1 MNGKTLNGKLKIDF
15 CCYPENLPFSRFPVN
30 EEQKSGRIF
39 DWPTLKRLYS
49 FVRPYQSRFYL
60 LVFIILLSASLAP
73 LTPLLIRYTID
84 NEIAA
89 GDYQGLTLMLMLMI
103 GVLVLQAIVQFTNTY
118 LSGWLGQHV
127 IRDIRVQLYRKILH
141 LRLKFF
147 DNTPIGRLVTRSIS
161 DVETLADVFSEGMA
175 AIAGDILQLILIVAV
190 MFYTD
195 WRLSAISL
203 SMIPLM
209 LLSTYIFKE
218 KIKDSFNE
226 VRAAVANLNS
236 FVQEHITGMSI
247 VQIFSSEKIEA
258 DKFRA
263 INNEHRKANIR
274 SIWYYSVYYPV
285 ADIISALGVGLVV
298 WYGAR
303 EIINE
308 EVTFGTVTA
317 FVMFINLF
325 FRPIRML
332 ADRFNTLQMGIVSTD
347 RILKLLD
354 STDYTV
360 NNGTFV
366 PTAMKGEV
374 NFNNVWFAYNNE
386 DYVLRDISFKVRAGE
401 TIAFVG
407 ATGAGKSS
415 IINLLSRFYD
425 INKGEILVDGVDV
438 HDYELGALRRNIG
451 VVLQDVFLFSDTIEN
466 NITLGDKRISRE
478 KMIEAA
484 KLVGVH
490 DFIERLPGGYS
501 YNVMERGS
509 TLSVG
514 QRQLIS
520 FVRAMVQDPKIIVL
534 DEATSSVDTETEE
547 MIQNAIDKLM
557 KGRTAIVIAHRLST
571 IQKANKII
579 VVDKGRIMEQG
590 THEELLQHEGFYANL
605 YRMQYKEVV

>member
-1 MNGKTLNGKLKIDF
+1 M
-15 CCYPENLPFSRFPVN
+15 N
-30 EEQKSGRIF
+30 EEKKSGRIF
-39 DWPTLKRLYS
+39 DWVILKRLYR
-49 FVRPYQSRFYL
+49 FVRPYQGRFYL
-60 LVFIILLSASLAP
+60 VVFLILLAALLAP
-73 LTPLLIRYTID
+73 VTPLLIRYTID
-84 NEIAA
+84 NEIAN
-89 GDYQGLTLMLMLMI
+89 GNYQGLTLMLLVMVV
-103 GVLVLQAIVQFTNTY
+103 VLVLQAVLQFSNTY

-127 IRDIRVQLYRKILH
+127 IRDIRIQLYHKILH

-147 DNTPIGRLVTRSIS
+147 DNTPIGRLVTRTIS
-161 DVETLADVFSEGMA
+161 DIETLADVFTEGMA

-190 MFYTD
+190 MFWTD
-195 WRLSAISL
+195 WRMAAISL

-209 LLSTYIFKE
+209 LLSTYVFKE

-226 VRAAVANLNS
+226 VRTAVSNLNS

-247 VQIFSSEKIEA
+247 VQIFGSEKIESE
-258 DKFRA
+258 KFSA
-263 INNEHRKANIR
+263 INNQHRKAHIR
-274 SIWYYSVYYPV
+274 SIWYYSVYFPV
-285 ADIISALGVGLVV
+285 ADVIAAAGTGLVV

-303 EIINE
+303 EILQQ

-317 FVMFINLF
+317 FIMFINLF

-354 STDYTV
+354 SDEFTA
-360 NNGTFV
+360 NNGTYQ
-366 PTAMKGEV
+366 PETLRGEV
-374 NFNNVWFAYNNE
+374 EFKNVWFAYNNE
-386 DYVLRDISFKVRAGE
+386 EYVLRDISFKVNEGE
-401 TIAFVG
+401 TVAFVG

-425 INKGEILVDGVDV
+425 INKGHIYVDGVDI
-438 HDYELGALRRNIG
+438 HEYELGALRRDIS

-466 NITLGDKRISRE
+466 NITLGDPTISRE
-478 KMIEAA
+478 KLAEAA
-484 KLVGVH
+484 KLVGV
-490 DFIERLPGGYS
+490 DEFIERLPGGYA

-520 FVRAMVQDPKIIVL
+520 FVRAMVHDPKIIVL

-547 MIQNAIDKLM
+547 MIQDAIGKLM

-579 VVDKGRIMEQG
+579 VVDKGRIVEQG
-590 THEELLQHEGFYANL
+590 THEELLQQEGAYANL
-605 YRMQYKEVV
+605 YRMQYKEMV

>member
-1 MNGKTLNGKLKIDF
+1 M
-15 CCYPENLPFSRFPVN
+15 N

-39 DWPTLKRLYS
+39 DLAILRRLYA
-49 FVRPYQSRFYL
+49 FVKPYQTRFYSL
-60 LVFIILLSASLAP
+60 IGIIMLAACLAP

-84 NEIAA
+84 NVIAM
-89 GDYQGLTLMLMLMI
+89 GDYQQLTTMLIIMI
-103 GVLVLQAIVQFTNTY
+103 SVLIVQAMIQFLNTY
-118 LSGWLGQHV
+118 LSGWLGQYV
-127 IRDIRVQLYRKILH
+127 IRDIRIQLYQKILH

-175 AIAGDILQLILIVAV
+175 AIAGDILQLILIIGV

-195 WRLSAISL
+195 WRLAAISL
-203 SMIPLM
+203 STIPLM
-209 LLSTYIFKE
+209 LFSTYVFKE
-218 KIKDSFNE
+218 KIKKSFNE
-226 VRAAVANLNS
+226 VRTAVANLNS
-236 FVQEHITGMSI
+236 FVQEHITGMNI
-247 VQIFSSEKIEA
+247 VQIFGSEKIEA
-258 DKFRA
+258 EKFRV
-263 INNEHRKANIR
+263 INQEHRAANIR

-285 ADIISALGVGLVV
+285 ADIISAVAVGLVV
-298 WYGAR
+298 WYGAKQ
-303 EIINE
+303 IISSD
-308 EVTFGTVTA
+308 VTFGTVTA

-354 STDYTV
+354 SDEFTV
-360 NNGTFV
+360 NDGTFA
-366 PTAMKGEV
+366 PTTIKGEV
-374 NFNNVWFAYNNE
+374 EFKDVWFAYNNE
-386 DYVLRDISFKVRAGE
+386 DWVLRDISFRANAGE
-401 TIAFVG
+401 TVAFVG

-425 INKGEILVDGVDV
+425 INKGEIRIDGTDV
-438 HDYELGALRRNIG
+438 HEYELGHLRRNIG

-478 KMIEAA
+478 KIVEAA

-490 DFIERLPGGYS
+490 EFIERLPGGYD

-547 MIQNAIDKLM
+547 MIQDAISKLM

-571 IQKANKII
+571 IQKANNII
-579 VVDKGRIMEQG
+579 VVDKGRIVEQG
-590 THEELLQHEGFYANL
+590 NHEELLQQEGFYANL

>member
-1 MNGKTLNGKLKIDF
+1 MNS
-15 CCYPENLPFSRFPVN
+15 PFPFPVN
-30 EEQKSGRIF
+30 AEQKSAESSAGRIF
-39 DWPTLKRLYS
+39 DMAILRRLYS
-49 FVRPYQSRFYL
+49 FVKPYQTRFYL
-60 LVFIILLSASLAP
+60 LVGVILLSACLAP

-84 NEIAA
+84 NVISI
-89 GDYQGLTLMLMLMI
+89 GDYQTLTLMLIIMI
-103 GVLVLQAIVQFTNTY
+103 GVLVVQAIVQFSNTY
-118 LSGWLGQHV
+118 LSGWLGQYV

-175 AIAGDILQLILIVAV
+175 AIAGDILQLVLIIGV

-195 WRLSAISL
+195 WRLAAISL
-203 SMIPLM
+203 STIPLM
-209 LLSTYIFKE
+209 LISTYIFKE
-218 KIKDSFNE
+218 KIKKSFNE
-226 VRAAVANLNS
+226 VRTAVANLNS
-236 FVQEHITGMSI
+236 FVQEHITGMNI
-247 VQIFSSEKIEA
+247 VQIFGSEKIEA
-258 DKFRA
+258 EKFRI
-263 INNEHRKANIR
+263 INDEHRAANIR

-285 ADIISALGVGLVV
+285 ADIISAVAVGLVV
-298 WYGAR
+298 WYGAKQ
-303 EIINE
+303 IISSD
-308 EVTFGTVTA
+308 VTFGTITA

-354 STDYTV
+354 SDEFTV
-360 NNGTFV
+360 NDGSYAPETIR
-366 PTAMKGEV
+366 GEV
-374 NFNNVWFAYNNE
+374 DFKNVWFAYNNE
-386 DYVLRDISFKVRAGE
+386 DWVLRDISFRAKAGE
-401 TIAFVG
+401 TVAFVG

-425 INKGEILVDGVDV
+425 INKGEICVDGKDI
-438 HDYELGALRRNIG
+438 HSYELGYLRRNIG

-466 NITLGDKRISRE
+466 NITLGDKSISRE
-478 KMIEAA
+478 TIIEAA

-490 DFIERLPGGYS
+490 EFIERLPGGYE

-547 MIQNAIDKLM
+547 MIQDAISKLM

-571 IQKANKII
+571 IQKANNII
-579 VVDKGRIMEQG
+579 VVDKGRIVEQG
-590 THEELLQHEGFYANL
+590 NHEELLQQEGFYANL

>member
-1 MNGKTLNGKLKIDF
+1 M
-15 CCYPENLPFSRFPVN
+15 
-30 EEQKSGRIF
+30 
-39 DWPTLKRLYS
+39 
-49 FVRPYQSRFYL
+49 RFYSL
-60 LVFIILLSASLAP
+60 IGIIMLAACLAP

-84 NEIAA
+84 TVITS
-89 GDYQGLTLMLMLMI
+89 GDYEQLTLMLVLMI
-103 GVLVLQAIVQFTNTY
+103 GVLIVQAVVQFSNTY
-118 LSGWLGQHV
+118 LSGWLGQHI
-127 IRDIRVQLYRKILH
+127 IRDIRVQLYRKIIQ

-161 DVETLADVFSEGMA
+161 DVETLADVFTEGMA
-175 AIAGDILQLILIVAV
+175 AIAGDLLQLVLIIGV

-195 WRLSAISL
+195 WRLAAISL
-203 SMIPLM
+203 STIPLM
-209 LLSTYIFKE
+209 LFSTYVFKE
-218 KIKDSFNE
+218 KIKTSFNE
-226 VRAAVANLNS
+226 VRTAVANLNS
-236 FVQEHITGMSI
+236 FVQEHITGMNI
-247 VQIFSSEKIEA
+247 VQIFGSEQIESEK
-258 DKFRA
+258 FRV
-263 INNEHRKANIR
+263 INDQHRKANIR

-285 ADIISALGVGLVV
+285 ADIIAAVAVGLVV

-303 EIINE
+303 QVISSD
-308 EVTFGTVTA
+308 VTFGTITA

-354 STDYTV
+354 SNEFTAND
-360 NNGTFV
+360 GTHT
-366 PTAMKGEV
+366 PATIRGEV
-374 NFNNVWFAYNNE
+374 TFDKVWFAYNNE
-386 DYVLRDISFKVRAGE
+386 DYVLRDISFKVGEGE
-401 TIAFVG
+401 TVAFVG

-425 INKGEILVDGVDV
+425 INKGTIEVDGVDV
-438 HDYELGALRRNIG
+438 HDYELGYLRRNIG

-490 DFIERLPGGYS
+490 EFIERLPGGYD

-520 FVRAMVQDPKIIVL
+520 FVRAMVQDPRIIVL

-547 MIQNAIDKLM
+547 MIQNAISKLM

-571 IQKANKII
+571 IQKANNII
-579 VVDKGRIMEQG
+579 VVDKGRIVEQG
-590 THEELLQHEGFYANL
+590 NHEELLQHEGAYANL